1 MTITP
6 DLKSKFISSFARI
19 MKNTPAELQKKWDG
33 NIEWKDMKSYPTIQP
48 EIIQALPA
56 AAKAAYVT
64 LLNKL
69 SRGNI

>member
-6 DLKSKFISSFARI
+6 ELKSKFNSYFTRI
-19 MKNTPAELQKKWDG
+19 MKNTPPELQKKWDG
-33 NIEWKDMKSYPTIQP
+33 KIEWTDNRSYPAIQP
-48 EIIQALPA
+48 EIISELPEG
-56 AAKAAYVT
+56 AKAAYVT

>member
-6 DLKSKFISSFARI
+6 ELQAKFNAYFGRI
-19 MKNTPAELQKKWDG
+19 MKQTSPELQKKWG
-33 NIEWKDMKSYPTIQP
+33 GKIEWPDMRSYPSINPDVIKELP
-48 EIIQALPA
+48 ES
-56 AAKAAYVT
+56 AKTAYVT